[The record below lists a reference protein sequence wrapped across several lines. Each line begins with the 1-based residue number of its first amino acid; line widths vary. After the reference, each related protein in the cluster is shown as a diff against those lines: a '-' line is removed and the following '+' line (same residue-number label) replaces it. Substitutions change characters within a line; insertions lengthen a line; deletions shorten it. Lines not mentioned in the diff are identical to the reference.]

1 MSSKRKFARAHGARA
16 KSERPPA
23 PEQSRAELR
32 KELAEDRFKK
42 PGADKLW
49 IALLGWDARRVERIW
64 LIQAIH
70 DAVRKKERGVSTALD
85 VVPRLSAQ
93 ELDKCVDLWLASGD
107 EYDAEQPAP
116 KWHYLAALVER
127 LELGEASGEELQ
139 NDWEAWTALR
149 IAAPLR
155 NALMTTLGQSEQ
167 AAVALHGMTGS
178 ENVSA
183 IVNVVRFAW
192 SALAYGDERAFEK
205 LRAWSDE
212 WLALAASAK
221 SG

>member
-1 MSSKRKFARAHGARA
+1 MSSKRKFSRAQAGRGKGAPAPDTA
-16 KSERPPA
+16 KSRM
-23 PEQSRAELR
+23 ELR
-32 KELAEDRFKK
+32 KELAEERFKK

-49 IALLGWDARRVERIW
+49 IALLGWEPERVERIW

-70 DAVRKKERGVSTALD
+70 DAARKQERGQDPGS
-85 VVPRLSAQ
+85 VPKLSAA

-107 EYDAEQPAP
+107 EFVPDQPAP
-116 KWHYLAALVER
+116 KWHYLAASFER
-127 LELGEASGEELQ
+127 LGLGEASGEELQ
-139 NDWEAWTALR
+139 NDWEAWTSLR

-183 IVNVVRFAW
+183 IVNVTRLLW
-192 SALAYGDERAFEK
+192 SALAYGDARAFEK
-205 LRAWSDE
+205 LRAWSND
-212 WLALAASAK
+212 WQGPAT
-221 SG
+221 